1 MPHAILCTAFPTRE
15 VNIFNG
21 FPHCR
26 TLKKT
31 QLWFSIRAF
40 PQVWYNCK
48 LSATEVLHI
57 ASQCL
62 LHWYCSIPP
71 GCSATVAI
79 LIIVKRETEQYV
91 LYCRYDYFSVNTL
104 THSVLLVFISSSR
117 WARMQ
122 MWCILWLDELYCR
135 SWYAWQKVSW
145 LLIFALHQHFRCS
158 VYSIY
163 LFIVYLLYVCS
174 VPFIMLLP
182 SGLDMRNTT
191 VLFQVP
197 RLAVA

>member
-1 MPHAILCTAFPTRE
+1 MPHAILCTPLFTSTRE

-21 FPHCR
+21 LPHCR
-26 TLKKT
+26 SLKKT

-122 MWCILWLDELYCR
+122 MWCIVIGRAIGLGMPGRRSLDSSSL
-135 SWYAWQKVSW
+135 
-145 LLIFALHQHFRCS
+145 RCINPLDA
-158 VYSIY
+158 VYILFIY
-163 LFIVYLLYVCS
+163 LLFICYKS
-174 VPFIMLLP
+174 VQCP
-182 SGLDMRNTT
+182 S
-191 VLFQVP
+191 
-197 RLAVA
+197 